1 MFCWSLVD
9 LRVHA
14 CEPDLFS
21 MWPKVLSPWHWHYAL
36 GPDGVTSRD
45 FLEEWYLFT
54 LLLLHKRDDLS
65 ADPFNF
71 EPKPMRDVG
80 RETAI
85 HRAPVVFPPKRQKGT
100 RPIYQATNEMEG
112 EGWLQTFARNKN
124 EKTAERCVD
133 QCYPRKAH
141 ECALVEEFPVIQVST
156 DSTRGE
162 KA

>member
-1 MFCWSLVD
+1 MHVSLI
-9 LRVHA
+9 
-14 CEPDLFS
+14 
-21 MWPKVLSPWHWHYAL
+21 SPRYGQGSCYGGIGHYAPAR

-54 LLLLHKRDDLS
+54 LLLLQARWSYPQILLILNPNPCEMLAVKLPS
-65 ADPFNF
+65 
-71 EPKPMRDVG
+71 
-80 RETAI
+80 I
-85 HRAPVVFPPKRQKGT
+85 APLWYSPPKRQKGT